1 MGDGKVDSVEV
12 VDQDA
17 EPEEPCNTPPAPGN
31 LNFVDRY
38 GGGGQM
44 DVPIISG

>member
-1 MGDGKVDSVEV
+1 MGDGEVDSVEV
-12 VDQDA
+12 VHQNA
-17 EPEEPCNTPPAPGN
+17 ETEKPCNPPAPPGN

-38 GGGGQM
+38 GGRGQV